1 MTSIATIDKTI
12 KDLLG
17 IAVNI
22 LSKTSEDNTTD
33 KTVKT
38 TDKTV
43 KTTDKT
49 VKDLLGIALDIL
61 KKPTDTSKTVVLP
74 ESSLRIKDIVISV
87 QQSDNH
93 DDVLATVTPEYDGTK
108 IKITGYK
115 ILSDSKTG
123 SNEIIKTL
131 GLVDINLAD
140 LNDSSKK
147 QQIIQEVVKKLST
160 EYKIDQEEYQK
171 IEQYL
176 NKMGDAVNLLKTNT
190 DNLKTKVSNTF

>member
-17 IAVNI
+17 IAVSI
-22 LSKTSEDNTTD
+22 LSKTSEDN
-33 KTVKT
+33 T

-93 DDVLATVTPEYDGTK
+93 NDVLATVTPEYDGTK

-131 GLVDINLAD
+131 GLADINLAD

>member
-22 LSKTSEDNTTD
+22 LSKTSEDN
-33 KTVKT
+33 T